1 MRYYAKKQEGL
12 KGTPTQ
18 EQTTLPG
25 GAGQLTTGVDFQKVL
40 EGTILIELQRSRD
53 NGPVWRAATE
63 YKSVDKQRID
73 AETASAV
80 KLLISKYPPPK
91 S

>member
-1 MRYYAKKQEGL
+1 
-12 KGTPTQ
+12 
-18 EQTTLPG
+18 
-25 GAGQLTTGVDFQKVL
+25 VDFQKVL
-40 EGTILIELQRSRD
+40 EGTILIELQRSGTTGRLAR
-53 NGPVWRAATE
+53 GTE

-91 S
+91 N